1 MKILKEKF
9 LKEEELQNET
19 DIEETNVDTPVEE
32 PTEEPVEPE
41 ITNDIDTQEKKVWK
55 VSFKLGEHDN
65 WSRFESATKDK
76 AKEAVEKYITKKWPN
91 RRYKFLDIEEFI
103 EESLTESITDDATP
117 IEEGPKVGMASVIGD
132 LIKDEYEAIDGY
144 NAAIATAQ
152 AEGFEDAVRVL
163 TEIQAEENIHVGQLQ
178 EVMKLF
184 DPNADKVED
193 GQAEGAE
200 QLANPI
206 EDSDVVNE
214 DLDNMGRHD
223 QEMFIRC
230 VNEIWGM
237 SVIEWIQKY
246 HGGQLEIITVDK
258 YDDIPDTSNLIEI
271 SATDISQGTGN
282 VIVYT
287 YMNAGDGTLYRYA
300 DY

>member
-9 LKEEELQNET
+9 LKEEKLQNNT
-19 DIEETNVDTPVEE
+19 DVEETNADTSIEE
-32 PTEEPVEPE
+32 PIEEPVEPE
-41 ITNDIDTQEKKVWK
+41 VTNDIDTQEKKVWK

-65 WSRFESATKDK
+65 WSRFESATEDE
-76 AKEAVEKYITKKWPN
+76 AKEAVEKFITKKWPN
-91 RRYKFLDIEEFI
+91 RKYEFLDIEEFI
-103 EESLTESITDDATP
+103 EESLTESIINDVTP

-184 DPNADKVED
+184 DPNANKVED

-200 QLANPI
+200 QLSGDLSM
-206 EDSDVVNE
+206 DSTITE
-214 DLDNMGRHD
+214 DLDDMSLQD
-223 QEMFIRC
+223 QRKFIRC
-230 VNEIWGM
+230 VNEIWDM
-237 SVIEWIQKY
+237 SVVEWIQKY
-246 HGGQLEIITVDK
+246 HEGQLEVTTVDK
-258 YDDIPDTSNLIEI
+258 YDDIPDASNLIEI

-282 VIVYT
+282 VIIYT
-287 YMNAGDGTLYRYA
+287 YMDAGDGTLYRYA